1 MPWALI
7 INTFTNVLSELFLK
21 LVCIIFYYFFYFIN
35 FMFRN
40 NVGCGVENIVCNET
54 TDIQSTENFTIRW

>member
-1 MPWALI
+1 MMPWALI

-21 LVCIIFYYFFYFIN
+21 LVCIIFYCFFYVIN

-40 NVGCGVENIVCNET
+40 PAVFCKFNLRLKPKFCFI
-54 TDIQSTENFTIRW
+54 FMA